1 MLYVNY
7 MLIKLE
13 DEKKKRLKT
22 VKVKRSLG
30 IKTLLKYIQ

>member
-13 DEKKKRLKT
+13 KMT
-22 VKVKRSLG
+22 IKVKDKAIVDCQRIRDSNA
-30 IKTLLKYIQ
+30 TAQ